1 MEIIGFFSKRAFSYL
16 KYASDNYVIDFFD
29 IEVQRILCYIGFS
42 YKKSPHI
49 IKGLVASLDSVSVF
63 YDIDTLEVYTHV
75 CVLPDFIA
83 VSYECFK

>member
-1 MEIIGFFSKRAFSYL
+1 MKVIGFFSKKAFGYL
-16 KYASDNYVIDFFD
+16 KNASDHYVIDFFD
-29 IEVQRILCYIGFS
+29 IEVQKILGYIGFS

-49 IKGLVASLDSVSVF
+49 IKGIVASEDSISEF